1 MLIIGPHS
9 SGISPPS
16 VLQRRLPW
24 PSAFEPLGLFW
35 FELDG
40 DFTEHVIC
48 YNHVPWYEDRWKENP
63 PPSYA
68 IGTGMNINV
77 VDVTGD
83 DRVDIVVAG
92 KSGLYLLV
100 NQGVPEVK

>member
-1 MLIIGPHS
+1 
-9 SGISPPS
+9 
-16 VLQRRLPW
+16 
-24 PSAFEPLGLFW
+24 
-35 FELDG
+35 
-40 DFTEHVIC
+40 
-48 YNHVPWYEDRWKENP
+48 
-63 PPSYA
+63 
-68 IGTGMNINV
+68 MNINV